1 MDNVKCSNCGFD
13 GLVET
18 GSDKCPKCGYEGVL
32 AWKEGEPQEV
42 EDTCWNMDARYR
54 LVEDAVG
61 EFCMDCGRD
70 TPEAC
75 EGCPIRELMD
85 DLESILTKIPIT

>member
-1 MDNVKCSNCGFD
+1 MPIEKKENI
-13 GLVET
+13 T
-18 GSDKCPKCGYEGVL
+18 G
-32 AWKEGEPQEV
+32 
-42 EDTCWNMDARYR
+42 ARYR
-54 LVEDAVG
+54 LVEYVVG

-85 DLESILTKIPIT
+85 NLESILTKIPIT